1 MFWTHSPCTHH
12 SPWLLLMF
20 PDQSWSCC
28 DCVFRSVNADA
39 ASDAF
44 KTNITLFTR
53 ILDSLLDGYDNRL
66 RPGLG
71 GKETTAIHRVY
82 WTLLFDI
89 CALQTILF
97 SLHVWMFP
105 LPCVMKLQVW
115 LLKMVDGSFGMST
128 LQLTSS
134 FVVLITFCSNPLK
147 NELTNTLG
155 AQNNWVI

>member
-1 MFWTHSPCTHH
+1 MFR
-12 SPWLLLMF
+12 
-20 PDQSWSCC
+20 DQNWSCC

-71 GKETTAIHRVY
+71 GKETIVNHRVY
-82 WTLLFDI
+82 WTFLLNI
-89 CALQTILF
+89 CALQMIPF
-97 SLHVWMFP
+97 SLHVWM
-105 LPCVMKLQVW
+105 LALLCIMKLQVW

-128 LQLTSS
+128 LQLKSS
-134 FVVLITFCSNPLK
+134 FVVQITFCSNPLK
-147 NELTNTLG
+147 NKLTNTLC